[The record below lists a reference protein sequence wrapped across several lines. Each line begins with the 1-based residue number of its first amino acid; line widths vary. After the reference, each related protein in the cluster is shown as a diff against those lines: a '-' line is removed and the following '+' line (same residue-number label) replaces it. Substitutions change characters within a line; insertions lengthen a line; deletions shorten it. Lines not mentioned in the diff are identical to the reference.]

1 MAIFRL
7 KSGDIFA
14 FKLLFVLAIMYG
26 LMSVLVYSVLH
37 MKFITP
43 LGIDAPL
50 NQFSEGR
57 AIQHLRVLSEEID
70 GRQEGRPGLKQA
82 ADYIKEQLEL
92 LKIRANSNFR
102 IEVEE
107 TLVNGSFSMMFL
119 GHSLS
124 LAYRAHTNI
133 LMRISSVNST
143 ETDASVLVN
152 GHYDSALNSPGAADC
167 GSCVA
172 SMLEL
177 ARLIVDSNWISPRP
191 VIFLFNGAEE
201 LFMLG
206 SHGFITTHKWRDT
219 IGAFINME
227 ASGSGGPDVVCQSG
241 PGSWA
246 SRVYAQS
253 AVYPMA
259 QSSAQDLFGVIPGDT
274 DYRIFAQDYGK
285 IPGLDVIFL
294 LGGYFYHTSSDTLE
308 RLLPGSIQARGDNL
322 FSLVRA
328 FASSSML
335 RNASER
341 QYFESADQGT
351 DSERAIFFDYM
362 TWFMVY
368 YPKSVAAVL
377 HILPVVIFLVAPIIL
392 CQANFGLCSCCK
404 TYFDF
409 LKGMFQHFI
418 AIIMAIIVPVV
429 LAVCRLFF
437 SNHAMNWFANPYL
450 AFMMFVPCSVVG
462 LLIPRYMWR
471 HFHDYQDMSVQI
483 MSREH
488 QLLQAR
494 IYESNFYGA
503 FGFYALLTM
512 VFSLAGLGGG
522 SLTFFTSVSMLLA
535 WIFTQLLSYPEHSL
549 RSVVVYLFPLLPCLT
564 YSVHYGGFI
573 TQFLIEKMGMMG
585 SVPPPYGYYV
595 QDIAVAAMVGIVTGW
610 CVGPL
615 LPVIG
620 DWLARSSILQTLLQ
634 LSVLALALSS
644 GFFPYSAEAPKRVVM
659 QHAILTADSTQILDS
674 SYEFGVLD
682 SNSLSFLFKYA
693 QEASEHPQ
701 IGSGYSFQNTRDRWL
716 AIFPVSNLISRS
728 FKFPVG
734 HEEILK
740 QYNSFPHLST
750 IEREVFSDAGIRK
763 VHLELNLGSLKEV
776 SVTVLNVT
784 GPLSGW
790 SFADKTLPAPE
801 TIDGGPPSYI
811 CRLSGASYEKWAFW
825 LEANSSEPLRVEV
838 VALDQHLTD
847 SAKELKHRFP
857 EWADIVAYTS
867 FMSSY
872 TF

>member
-7 KSGDIFA
+7 KSGDISA
-14 FKLLFVLAIMYG
+14 FKLLISLTILYG

-43 LGIDAPL
+43 LAINAPL
-50 NQFSEGR
+50 NQFSEAR
-57 AIQHLRVLSEEID
+57 ALQHLRVLSEDIG

-82 ADYIKEQLEL
+82 ADYIKEQLNL
-92 LKIRANSNFR
+92 LKNRANSNLR

-107 TLVNGSFSMMFL
+107 NVVNGTFNMMFL
-119 GHSLS
+119 GHSIS
-124 LAYRAHTNI
+124 LAYRAHTNV
-133 LMRISSVNST
+133 LMRISSVNTT
-143 ETDASVLVN
+143 EVDASVLVN
-152 GHYDSALNSPGAADC
+152 GHFDSALNSPGAADC

-177 ARLIVDSNWISPRP
+177 ARLIVDSDWISPRP
-191 VIFLFNGAEE
+191 IIFLFNGAEE

-227 ASGSGGPDVVCQSG
+227 ASGNGGPDVVCQSG

-259 QSSAQDLFGVIPGDT
+259 LSSAQDVFRIIPGDT
-274 DYRIFAQDYGK
+274 DYRIFAQDYGN
-285 IPGLDVIFL
+285 IPGLDIIFL

-322 FSLVRA
+322 YSVVRA
-328 FASSSML
+328 FASSFML
-335 RNASER
+335 RNSSER
-341 QYFESADQGT
+341 QYFESAAQGT
-351 DSERAIFFDYM
+351 DDGERAIFFDYM

-368 YPKSVAAVL
+368 YSKSVAAVF
-377 HILPVVIFLVAPIIL
+377 HSLPVFVFLVAPIIL
-392 CQANFGLCSCCK
+392 HLANFELRSCLK

-409 LKGMFQHFI
+409 LKGMLQHFI
-418 AIIMAIIVPVV
+418 AILMAIMVPMVF
-429 LAVCRLFF
+429 AVFRLLF

-462 LLIPRYMWR
+462 LFVPRYVWR
-471 HFHDYQDMSVQI
+471 CFYLSEEMSAQK
-483 MSREH
+483 MSRE
-488 QLLQAR
+488 AR
-494 IYESNFYGA
+494 TKEAGFYGA

-512 VFSLAGLGGG
+512 VYTLAGLSGG
-522 SLTFFTSVSMLLA
+522 SLTFFTSMSMLLA
-535 WIFTQLLSYPEHSL
+535 WISTQFFSYREHSL
-549 RSVVVYLFPLLPCLT
+549 RSVVVYMLPLLPCLT
-564 YSVHYGGFI
+564 YSVYFGGFI

-585 SVPPPYGYYV
+585 SIPPPYGYYV
-595 QDIAVAAMVGIVTGW
+595 PDILVAAMIGVVIGW

-615 LPVIG
+615 LPIIG
-620 DWLARSSILQTLLQ
+620 DWLGRSSIMKALLQ
-634 LSVLALALSS
+634 LTVLALAISS
-644 GFFPYSAEAPKRVVM
+644 GFFPYSVDAPKRVVM
-659 QHAILTADSTQILDS
+659 QHTILTADSMQVLDS
-674 SYEFGVLD
+674 SYVFSVVD

-701 IGSGYSFQNTRDRWL
+701 IGSEYSFQTMRDRWL
-716 AIFPVSNLISRS
+716 ALFPVSNLLSRS
-728 FKFPVG
+728 LKFPVR
-734 HEEILK
+734 HEEILEK
-740 QYNSFPHLST
+740 YSSFPYLST
-750 IEREVFSDAGIRK
+750 IEREEISDAGIRK
-763 VHLELNLGSLKEV
+763 VHLELYLGSLKEV
-776 SVTVLNVT
+776 WVTVLNVT

-790 SFADKTLPAPE
+790 SFADRTLPAPE

-838 VALDQHLTD
+838 AALDQHLLE
-847 SAKELKHRFP
+847 SAKDMKHRFP
-857 EWADIVAYTS
+857 EWIDIVAYTS

-872 TF
+872 TI